1 MWVSG
6 ARPRTLPAAV
16 VPVMIG
22 AAVASRESPHAQ
34 MFAVNSVLAL
44 IVSLALQVAV
54 NYANDYSDGVRGT
67 DAQRR
72 GPQRLV
78 ASGAASARAVKRAAF
93 AAFAVAGVAG
103 LVLASRTT
111 WWLVALG
118 AVCMVAGW
126 TYTGGPRPYG
136 YAGFGELFVF
146 VFFGLVATVGTA
158 YVSIERVSRLG
169 LASGALAG
177 FLAMALLV
185 VNNVRDIDTDRA
197 AGKRTLAVRLGDS
210 RARGLYVGCFAGAGL
225 TMVVAALD
233 EPLALIGLVGLL
245 VAAPAVSTVRRA
257 TTSAELIA
265 ALGMTARVQLVVGAL
280 FALGLVIR

>member
-1 MWVSG
+1 
-6 ARPRTLPAAV
+6 LPAAV

-22 AAVASRESPHAQ
+22 AAVASRESPPAQ
-34 MFAVNSVLAL
+34 FFVVNSLLAL
-44 IVSLALQVAV
+44 VVSLALQIAV

-78 ASGAASARAVKRAAF
+78 ASGAASAQAVKRAAF
-93 AAFAVAGVAG
+93 MAFAVAGVGG

-111 WWLVALG
+111 WWLIAVG

-146 VFFGLVATVGTA
+146 VFFGLVATVGTEF
-158 YVSIERVSRLG
+158 VGTEGITRLG
-169 LASGALAG
+169 VVSGALAG
-177 FLAMALLV
+177 FLATALLV
-185 VNNVRDIDTDRA
+185 VNNIRDIDTDRVS
-197 AGKRTLAVRLGDS
+197 GKRTLAVRLGDS
-210 RARGLYVGCFAGAGL
+210 RARGLYVACFAGAGL
-225 TMVVAALD
+225 AMVAAAFD
-233 EPLALIGLVGLL
+233 EPLALVGLVGLL
-245 VAAPAVSTVRRA
+245 VAAPAVSTVRQA
-257 TTSAELIA
+257 TSSVALIA

-280 FALGLVIR
+280 YALGLIIR

>member
-1 MWVSG
+1 
-6 ARPRTLPAAV
+6 
-16 VPVMIG
+16 MIG
-22 AAVASRESPHAQ
+22 AAVASRENPPTRE
-34 MFAVNSVLAL
+34 FAVNSLLAL

-93 AAFAVAGVAG
+93 MAFAVSGGVG
-103 LVLASRTT
+103 LALASRTT
-111 WWLVALG
+111 WLLVALG

-158 YVSIERVSRLG
+158 YVGMERVTRLSVM
-169 LASGALAG
+169 SGALAG
-177 FLAMALLV
+177 FLAVALLV
-185 VNNVRDIDTDRA
+185 VNNIRDIDTDRA
-197 AGKRTLAVRLGDS
+197 SGKRTLAVRLGES
-210 RARGLYVGCFAGAGL
+210 RARGLYVGCFVGAGL
-225 TMVVAALD
+225 AIVAAAFD
-233 EPLALIGLVGLL
+233 EPLTLIGLVGLL
-245 VAAPAVSTVRRA
+245 VAAPAVSTVRR
-257 TTSAELIA
+257 TTESTELIA
-265 ALGMTARVQLVVGAL
+265 ALGMTARVQLVVGTL